1 MRRHARCRRRPRP
14 WARVAVALAAAA
26 SVAAG
31 GHGAVTAQ
39 SVPSR
44 VPDIHFTPTR
54 QAIAEAMLALAG
66 TGPNDTV
73 VDLGSGD
80 GRLVVLAAQLHGAR
94 GVGVEIQA
102 PLVALAR
109 EVAAEAGVA
118 DRVRFV
124 EGDLREADLSAATVV
139 VLYLSTTFTREITPK
154 LRRELRPGARIVS
167 QQFLLQDWP
176 PDRSLTVEGQ
186 TLHLWTVPPR

>member
-1 MRRHARCRRRPRP
+1 MPVVR
-14 WARVAVALAAAA
+14 
-26 SVAAG
+26 
-31 GHGAVTAQ
+31 AQ
-39 SVPSR
+39 TPPAR

-54 QAIAEAMLALAG
+54 QVIAEAMLALAG
-66 TGPNDTV
+66 TGPGDLV

-94 GVGVEIQA
+94 GVGIEIQP
-102 PLVALAR
+102 PLVALSR

-124 EGDLREADLSAATVV
+124 EGDLRDADLSSATVV
-139 VLYLSTTFTREITPK
+139 VLYLSTTLTREITPK

-167 QQFLLQDWP
+167 QQFQLHEWP
-176 PDRSLTVEGQ
+176 PDRSVTVEGQ
-186 TLHLWTVPPR
+186 TLYLWTVPPR